1 MPPNFKKQRN
11 MKQVV
16 VLFLAMFAILIP
28 HSCNVD
34 MPEGKLIETNTTDVK
49 DRSLEKILERGKLIA
64 TTDYNS
70 TNYFIYRGEPAGYE
84 YEMLRAYAK
93 HIGVDLELVRN
104 NDFDD
109 AYNDLAEGKVD
120 IIAMGMTVN
129 GDRKALIDF
138 TEPLG
143 QTRQVLVQRKPE
155 NWRKM
160 TTMSKVDEMLVRNP
174 LELAGKMVYI
184 PRYSPYGQ
192 RLRNLQQEIGDT
204 IIIVEFPQ
212 TSERL
217 IEMVAKGE
225 IDYTMSD
232 EHVALV
238 NQKYFPDIDVS
249 TPLSF
254 PLHVAWG
261 VRKGDDSLTKSINAW
276 IKDFSDT
283 KIARF
288 IYNKY
293 FINPRSLQYAHK
305 YYSVR
310 SGEISSWD
318 NLLKE
323 KSKDISWDWR
333 LIASLIYQES
343 RFRPEAT
350 SWMGAFGLM
359 QLMPGTAEIYGVDN
373 SSPPEENIRAGI
385 SHLQFLDNR
394 FSELIEDSVE
404 RRKFVLAA
412 YNVGIAHVFDARRL
426 AEKYGR
432 DPNVW
437 DDNVAYFL
445 LNKSDPKF
453 YNDSVV
459 YYGYCRGEEPF
470 NYVNDILYRYEHY
483 LNVIED

>member
-1 MPPNFKKQRN
+1 
-11 MKQVV
+11 MKQKL
-16 VLFLAMFAILIP
+16 VLFIAMFTLLIP

-34 MPEGKLIETNTTDVK
+34 VDENDGQENISGVVDN
-49 DRSLEKILERGKLIA
+49 SLRKILERGKLLA

-84 YEMLRAYAK
+84 YEMLKAYAK
-93 HIGVDLELVRN
+93 HLGVELEIIVN
-104 NDFDD
+104 NDFED
-109 AYNDLAEGKVD
+109 AQADLAADKVD
-120 IIAMGMTVN
+120 VIAMGLSINSNRNKLVN
-129 GDRKALIDF
+129 F
-138 TEPLG
+138 TRPMW

-160 TTMSKVDEMLVRNP
+160 HTADEVSENLIRNP
-174 LELAGKMVYI
+174 LDLAGKMVYI
-184 PRYSPYGQ
+184 PRHSSFGQ
-192 RLRNLQQEIGDT
+192 RLLNLQDEIGDS
-204 IIIVEFPQ
+204 IIVVEYPQ

-225 IDYTMSD
+225 IGYTVSD

-238 NQKYFPDIDVS
+238 NQKYFPDIDVN
-249 TPLSF
+249 TPISF
-254 PLHVAWG
+254 PQHVAWA
-261 VRKGDDSLTKSINAW
+261 VDIHDDSLKASINEW
-276 IKDFSDT
+276 IGGFIDT

-293 FINPRSLQYAHK
+293 YVNPRSLQYAHK

-310 SGEISSWD
+310 SGQISGWD
-318 NLLKE
+318 DLLRE
-323 KSKDISWDWR
+323 KSKDLEWDWR
-333 LIASLIYQES
+333 LVASLIYQES
-343 RFRPEAT
+343 RFQPEAV

-359 QLMPGTAEIYGVDN
+359 QLMPGTAKTYGVD
-373 SSPPEENIRAGI
+373 SMSPPEENIRAGI
-385 SHLQFLDNR
+385 HYLKSLDDR
-394 FSELIEDSVE
+394 FSEIIEDPAE
-404 RRKFVLAA
+404 RKKFVLAA

-432 DPNVW
+432 NPNVW
-437 DDNVAYFL
+437 EGNVDFFL
-445 LNKSDPKF
+445 LNKSDPKY

-459 YYGYCRGEEPF
+459 YYGYCRGEEPY

>member
-1 MPPNFKKQRN
+1 
-11 MKQVV
+11 MKQVF

-34 MPEGKLIETNTTDVK
+34 VEKADSEVVSMKEVA
-49 DRSLEKILERGKLIA
+49 DRSFDRIIERGKLIA

-84 YEMLRAYAK
+84 YEMLKVYAE
-93 HIGVDLELVRN
+93 HIGVELELVVN
-104 NDFDD
+104 NNFED
-109 AYNDLAEGKVD
+109 AYEDLEEGKVD
-120 IIAMGMTVN
+120 VIAMGMTVN
-129 GDRKALIDF
+129 SDRKSLIDF
-138 TEPLG
+138 SDPLG
-143 QTRQVLVQRKPE
+143 QTRHVLIQRKPE
-155 NWRKM
+155 NWRKLK
-160 TTMSKVDEMLVRNP
+160 TANELDKQLIRNP
-174 LELAGKMVYI
+174 LDLAGKLVYI
-184 PRYSPYGQ
+184 PRHSSFKQ
-192 RLRNLQQEIGDT
+192 RLMNLQQEIGDSIL
-204 IIIVEFPQ
+204 IIEFPQ

-225 IDYTMSD
+225 IDYTVSD
-232 EHVALV
+232 EHIALV
-238 NQKYFPDIDVS
+238 NQKYFPEIDVS

-261 VRKGDDSLTKSINAW
+261 LMKEDDSLTNNINAW
-276 IKDFSDT
+276 IEDFGDT

-293 FINPRSLQYAHK
+293 FINPRSLQLAHK

-310 SGEISSWD
+310 SGKISSWD
-318 NLLKE
+318 DLLKE
-323 KSKDISWDWR
+323 KSREIAWDWR

-343 RFRPEAT
+343 RFQPEAM

-359 QLMPGTAEIYGVDN
+359 QLMPGTAELYGVN
-373 SSPPEENIRAGI
+373 SDSPPEENIQAGI
-385 SHLQFLDNR
+385 NHLLFLDRR
-394 FSELIEDSVE
+394 FSKIIENPVE

-412 YNVGIAHVFDARRL
+412 YNAGIAHVFDARRL

-437 DDNVAYFL
+437 EDNVDFFL
-445 LNKSDPKF
+445 LNKSDPK
-453 YNDSVV
+453 YYTDSVV
-459 YYGYCRGEEPF
+459 YYGYCRGEEPY
-470 NYVNDILYRYEHY
+470 NYVSDILYRYEHY

>member
-1 MPPNFKKQRN
+1 
-11 MKQVV
+11 MKQFI

-34 MPEGKLIETNTTDVK
+34 TVKRDQFVNNTEAIE
-49 DRSLEKILERGKLIA
+49 DRSLEKVLEKGKLIA

-84 YEMLRAYAK
+84 YEMLKAYAK
-93 HIGVDLELVRN
+93 HIGVDLELIVN
-104 NDFDD
+104 NDFED
-109 AYNDLAEGKVD
+109 AYKDLADGKVD
-120 IIAMGMTVN
+120 VIAMGMTIN
-129 GDRKALIDF
+129 SDRKEMIDF

-155 NWRKM
+155 NWR
-160 TTMSKVDEMLVRNP
+160 TMNTMNQVDELLIRNP
-174 LELAGKMVYI
+174 LQLAGKMVYV
-184 PRYSPYGQ
+184 PRYSTYGQ
-192 RLRNLQQEIGDT
+192 RLRNLQQEIGDS
-204 IIIVEFPQ
+204 IIVVEFPQ

-225 IDYTMSD
+225 IDYTVSD

-261 VRKGDDSLTKSINAW
+261 VRKQDDSLTKSINSW
-276 IKDFSDT
+276 IGEFSDT
-283 KIARF
+283 QIARF

-293 FINPRSLQYAHK
+293 FVNPRSLQFAHK

-310 SGEISSWD
+310 SGKISGWD
-318 NLLKE
+318 DLLKE
-323 KSKDISWDWR
+323 KSKDLAWDWR

-343 RFRPEAT
+343 RFKPEAI

-359 QLMPGTAEIYGVDN
+359 QLMPGTAEKYGVD
-373 SSPPEENIRAGI
+373 SMSPPEENIRAGI
-385 SHLQFLDNR
+385 NYLQFLDNR
-394 FSELIEDSVE
+394 FSEIIEDPVE

-432 DPNVW
+432 DPDVW